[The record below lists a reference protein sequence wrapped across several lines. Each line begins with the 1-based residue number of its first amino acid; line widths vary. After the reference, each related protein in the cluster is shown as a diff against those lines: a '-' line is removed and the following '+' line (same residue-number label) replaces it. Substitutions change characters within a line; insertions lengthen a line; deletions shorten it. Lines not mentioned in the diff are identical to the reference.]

1 MLHVVLGMN
10 PGLHLHEASTL
21 LIQLNSQPNFTCN
34 GIKLKV
40 EQELGKLWNTL
51 LVGIKTFRNYHYKC
65 RFMEVNTA
73 PLEQAAYMC
82 KDSKNT

>member
-40 EQELGKLWNTL
+40 EQELGRLWNTL
-51 LVGIKTFRNYHYKC
+51 LVGIKT
-65 RFMEVNTA
+65 
-73 PLEQAAYMC
+73 LEITTTNADLW
-82 KDSKNT
+82 KST